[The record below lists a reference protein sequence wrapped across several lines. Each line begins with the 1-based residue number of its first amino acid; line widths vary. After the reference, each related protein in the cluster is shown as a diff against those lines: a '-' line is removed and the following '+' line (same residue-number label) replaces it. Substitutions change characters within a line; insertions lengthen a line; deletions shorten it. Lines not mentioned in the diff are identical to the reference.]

1 MYGQRRRVQRPQTKK
16 QRADEIFASLHAA
29 EIDAM
34 REAALLVSASVDPSY
49 VHFTKER
56 IKWVNSVR
64 QYQLVNHGEYPPSMA
79 AFCDAIISTIPLG
92 HKIYTT
98 NVNTLSG
105 ATIWRDIGIQRRL
118 YKGWLVKVE
127 VESALELS
135 KFYKDMNEFFKD
147 MADLG
152 KSPVSMYITARVLGS
167 DKASLFAK
175 YFEADQGRTYRLK
188 EILDYFL
195 THRRQ

>member
-1 MYGQRRRVQRPQTKK
+1 MYGQRRRVHRPQTKK
-16 QRADEIFASLHAA
+16 KIADEDFAKKHAV

-34 REAALLVSASVDPSY
+34 REAALLVSSSVDPSY

-79 AFCDAIISTIPLG
+79 AFCDAIISKIPLG
-92 HKIYTT
+92 HKVYTT

-105 ATIWRDIGIQRRL
+105 ADIWCNTGIERRL
-118 YKGWLVKVE
+118 YKGWLIKVE

-135 KFYKDMNEFFKD
+135 KFYKNMNEFFKD

-152 KSPVSMYITARVLGS
+152 KSPISMYITARVLGS
-167 DKASLFAK
+167 DKARLFAK
-175 YFEADQGRTYRLK
+175 YFEMDQGRTYHLK